1 MTDRLIEIFNALPKC
16 DTFADVGCDHGYIA
30 KAMLDEKKCKKVIIS
45 DISQKCL
52 DKATN
57 LLSSYIK
64 SGKAESVLS
73 NGFQNI
79 KFCDQ
84 ALIAG
89 MGGEEIISIIKDSK
103 FLPKTLILQPMKNVD
118 KVRQFVVEKGYKIL
132 TDYVFFAEEKYYD
145 LLVLTIGKDCLTE
158 DEIEFGRTNLIKR
171 NKAFIDR
178 LNLQIKTLE
187 KISKKED
194 LSSQDRE
201 RIKAK
206 IERLKN
212 YV

>member
-1 MTDRLIEIFNALPKC
+1 MTDRLIEIFNALPAC
-16 DTFADVGCDHGYIA
+16 EVFADVGCDHGYIA
-30 KAMLDEKKCKKVIIS
+30 KAMLDSGKCKKAIIS
-45 DISQKCL
+45 DVSQKCL
-52 DKATN
+52 DKAKN
-57 LLSSYIK
+57 LLSDYARK
-64 SGKAESVLS
+64 GVVESVLS
-73 NGFQNI
+73 DGFQNI

-89 MGGEEIISIIKDSK
+89 MGGEEIISIIKNSK
-103 FLPKTLILQPMKNVD
+103 FLPKFLILQPMKNVD
-118 KVRQFVVEKGYKIL
+118 KVREFAVSKGYKIL
-132 TDYVFFAEEKYYD
+132 TDYVFFAEKKYYD
-145 LLVLTIGKDCLTE
+145 LLVLAIGEDCLTQ
-158 DEIEFGRTNLIKR
+158 DEIEFGRTNLVER
-171 NKAFIDR
+171 SKAFVDR
-178 LNLQIKTLE
+178 LNLHIKTLE